1 MKIISMKLS
10 KLIIICAVVLIGLAL
25 IFSTILGI
33 SNSDDYSLIKEESG
47 QNSEGSEIIEKS
59 NENEHEKA
67 EEAEKIE
74 FDEIEG
80 LDQEVMEIFP
90 REDYEDWD
98 IEHEEEFFVEYRL
111 QRDRIRSE
119 EIEKLNQL
127 MDNPEI
133 SQEAKERAENKL
145 LEILNVMEKE
155 MLIENLIKSYGFE
168 DAILF
173 YRQDSATVAVK
184 AENLSETEVRQIVEL
199 VSDKIGLN
207 LDEVKVVENL

>member
-10 KLIIICAVVLIGLAL
+10 KVIIICAVVLIGLVL

-33 SNSDDYSLIKEESG
+33 SNSDDYSLIKEGSG
-47 QNSEGSEIIEKS
+47 ETSEDSEIIEKS
-59 NENEHEKA
+59 KGNEQEKA
-67 EEAEKIE
+67 EELE
-74 FDEIEG
+74 FEEIEG

-98 IEHEEEFFVEYRL
+98 IEHEKEFFVEYRL

-145 LEILNVMEKE
+145 LEILNLMEKE
-155 MLIENLIKSYGFE
+155 MLIENLIKAYGFD

-199 VSDKIGLN
+199 VSDKTGLN